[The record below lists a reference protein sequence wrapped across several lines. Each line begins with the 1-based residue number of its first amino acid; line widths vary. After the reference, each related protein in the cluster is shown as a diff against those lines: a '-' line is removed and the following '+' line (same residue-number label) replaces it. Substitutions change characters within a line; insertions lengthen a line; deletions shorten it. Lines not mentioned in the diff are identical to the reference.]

1 MTTMIETSGGKSYN
15 LHGEWNFCLIIFL
28 SANLWPSNF
37 RYLYT
42 YLSWDRIFEKKGRN
56 HDAIKKC
63 YKLKTNNS
71 KGWANGTGY
80 RKKQNTHVNYDE
92 KLYFQFKK
100 KFTTYPSSNVLL
112 TNEFV
117 NDVFPTARNP
127 RIATFRCKSGCGSHF
142 TLFGMMCH

>member
-1 MTTMIETSGGKSYN
+1 MTTMIETSGGKSYS

-71 KGWANGTGY
+71 KGWENGTGY
-80 RKKQNTHVNYDE
+80 RKKTKYTR
-92 KLYFQFKK
+92 KLWRKPIFPILKK
-100 KFTTYPSSNVLL
+100 VHDIPIIKCII
-112 TNEFV
+112 NEWV
-117 NDVFPTARNP
+117 
-127 RIATFRCKSGCGSHF
+127 C
-142 TLFGMMCH
+142 